1 MQFKHPEILWFLF
14 LLVIPILVHLFQLRR
29 FQKQYFTNVRFLKE
43 LSIQTRKSSK
53 IKKWLLLATR
63 LLLLACLIIAFAQPF
78 FKAADSENKG
88 NEMVIL
94 LDNSYSMQAKGDK
107 GELLKRAV
115 QDLLENT
122 PENQQFSLITNNN
135 AYWNTDIKSIQREL
149 QNLQYSPVPF
159 HPDFLLAK
167 AHTKSPNAGKDVVVI
182 TDAVNLDSRNIS
194 KFTADSPTYFI
205 VPEAQNTNNIAV
217 DSVYISETLDNFY
230 EIAVRLKAFGD
241 AENDVPVALYNGKQL
256 TAKTIVQFEGGNN
269 STVNFTIPKK
279 DFHGY
284 VSINDNSL
292 GYDNTYYFSI
302 TKPEKNNVLA
312 IGESAKNVFLSRIYT
327 DDEFNFK
334 AGELNALDYNNIEN
348 QDAIILNELNEIPQS
363 LITNLKTFY
372 SKGGNIIIIP
382 AAETGLQ
389 SLNNLISSFG
399 SAALSPGTAGERQI
413 TKIAFS
419 HPLYATVFEKQ
430 VDNFQYPSVKTS
442 FTLSGSAMPVLS
454 YADQAPFLASF
465 TNRLGNVYV
474 FSAPINKQN
483 SNFQNSP
490 LIVPTFYNMGQNN
503 NSTGVAAVTIGD
515 NKSLVLDAQLA
526 KDEVVSVKNEQ
537 ADFIPMQQ
545 VLSNKIKLSFGDYPE
560 QAGNYAIYKNNEK
573 LKDISFN
580 HARTESDLSLQND
593 NILDDFTKASSVS
606 TVFNDIQSKRTA
618 SELWKWF
625 VVGTLIF
632 LLLELLIQKFVK

>member
-1 MQFKHPEILWFLF
+1 M
-14 LLVIPILVHLFQLRR
+14 
-29 FQKQYFTNVRFLKE
+29 
-43 LSIQTRKSSK
+43 QTRKSSK

-78 FKAADSENKG
+78 FKAADNENKG

-135 AYWNTDIKSIQREL
+135 AYWNTDIKSIQKEL
-149 QNLQYSPVPF
+149 QNMQYSSVPF
-159 HPDFLLAK
+159 HPDFLLTK
-167 AHTKSPNAGKDVVVI
+167 AQTKSPNTGKDVVVI
-182 TDAVNLDSRNIS
+182 TDAINLDSRNIS
-194 KFTADSPTYFI
+194 RFATDSPTYFI
-205 VPEAQNTNNIAV
+205 VPEAENKNNIAI
-217 DSVYISETLDNFY
+217 DSVFITQVLDNFY
-230 EIAVRLKAFGD
+230 EIGVKLQTFGD
-241 AENDVPVALYNGKQL
+241 ASDDIPVALYNGKQL
-256 TAKTIVQFEGGNN
+256 TAKTILKFGEEDNK
-269 STVNFTIPKK
+269 TINFTIPKK

-292 GYDNTYYFSI
+292 AYDNTYYFSI
-302 TKPEKNNVLA
+302 TKPEKSNVLA
-312 IGESAKNVFLSRIYT
+312 IGENAMNNFLSRIYT
-327 DDEFNFK
+327 EDEFNFK
-334 AGELNALDYNNIEN
+334 STELNTLDYNSIEK
-348 QDAIILNELNEIPQS
+348 QDAIILNELKDIPQS
-363 LITNLKTFY
+363 LVTNLRTFY
-372 SKGGNIIIIP
+372 SKGGNIVIIP
-382 AAETGLQ
+382 SAESSIQNLN
-389 SLNNLISSFG
+389 SLMASFG
-399 SAALSPGTAGERQI
+399 SMTFRAGTTGERQI

-419 HPLYATVFEKQ
+419 HPLYQTVFEKRTE
-430 VDNFQYPSVKTS
+430 NFQYPSVKTS
-442 FTLSGSAMPVLS
+442 FTLSGSAMPVLN
-454 YADQAPFLASF
+454 YADQTPFLASM

-474 FSAPINKQN
+474 FSAAIDKQN

-503 NSTGVAAVTIGD
+503 NTTGVAAVTIGD
-515 NKSLVLDAQLA
+515 NKSLILDAQLA

-537 ADFIPMQQ
+537 GDFIPMQQ

-560 QAGNYAIYKNNEK
+560 QAGNYGIFKNDEK

-593 NILDDFTKASSVS
+593 NILDDFTKTDSVS

-625 VVGTLIF
+625 VIGTLIF